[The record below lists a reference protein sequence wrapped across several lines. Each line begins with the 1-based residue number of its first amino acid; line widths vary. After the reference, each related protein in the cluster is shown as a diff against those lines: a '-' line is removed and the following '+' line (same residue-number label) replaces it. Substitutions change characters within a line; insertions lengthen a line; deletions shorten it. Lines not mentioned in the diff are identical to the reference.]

1 MYQNRK
7 TVGALLLLFLL
18 VISGY
23 SFQQSGAEV
32 YAGSYHKNLDS
43 FRSSLYKLKAAIDS
57 HSILS
62 PAARALIST
71 NINDARM
78 QMKTM
83 DFWMRYLEPIAFK
96 KINGP
101 LPVEWETEV
110 FEKFEAP
117 YKREGAGLTLAAAYL
132 EEEGAQS
139 DSLSH
144 LIEAAL
150 EASDVFQ
157 QDSITSNLTSPDHF
171 YLCNRLFLL
180 NLATIYTTGFECPD
194 SARVIPELINLL
206 HSVKS
211 IYTNFN
217 AGFNAYVQSPAY
229 TALFDE
235 AIRFCE
241 AQPAD
246 YSLFDHYSFLRNYVN
261 PLFRMNQVAI
271 ARYAIRSRSNMDY
284 TLNRKVVS
292 IFSKELYHAQNNRG
306 IFHRVTDPVLLQ
318 LIDSLGKML
327 FFDPILSGNNER
339 SCASCHKPGEAFTD
353 NSVRTAP
360 SFGRDG
366 SLERNTPS
374 LLNAGFNH
382 LLMIDGRHLGL
393 QQQARAVISDEKEMA
408 CQPGDVLQ
416 KILSC
421 PDYKKAFERLLPHTP
436 TEKQIGMDHITSALT
451 TYYSKF
457 SDYASPFDR
466 AMNGEKELD
475 ADARKGFDLF
485 MSKAQCATCHF
496 APQFNGVKPPFA
508 GSEFEVLGVPATKDY
523 KGFSKDSGRYRV
535 NPATE
540 TLHAF
545 RTGTLR
551 NISRTAPY
559 MHNGVFQTLDEV
571 IDFYDGGGGA
581 GRGLNVP
588 NQTLS
593 SDSLHLSPADK
604 KLLIHFMK
612 SLDEDIPVIT
622 APAALPRS
630 KNKNLNRR
638 IVGGTY

>member
-7 TVGALLLLFLL
+7 TVGALLLLFFL
-18 VISGY
+18 VFSGY

-32 YAGSYHKNLDS
+32 YAGSYRKNLES
-43 FRSSLYKLKAAIDS
+43 FRLSLYKLKATIYS
-57 HSILS
+57 SSIAS
-62 PAARALIST
+62 ASARELINT
-71 NINDARM
+71 RINEARM

-132 EEEGAQS
+132 EEEGASS
-139 DSLSH
+139 DSLSR
-144 LIEAAL
+144 LIEEAIK
-150 EASDVFQ
+150 ASDAFQ

-180 NLATIYTTGFECPD
+180 NLASIYTTGFECPD
-194 SARVIPELINLL
+194 SARVIPELVHLL
-206 HSVKS
+206 QSVNS
-211 IYTNFN
+211 IYANFN
-217 AGFNAYVQSPAY
+217 TGFSSYAQPPAY
-229 TALFDE
+229 TALFTE

-241 AQPAD
+241 AQPKD
-246 YSLFDHYSFLRNYVN
+246 YSLFDHYGFLRNYVN
-261 PLFRMNQVAI
+261 PLFRMNQSAI

-284 TLNRKVVS
+284 TLNRKEVS
-292 IFSKELYHAQNNRG
+292 IFSKELYHAQNARG
-306 IFHRVTDPVLLQ
+306 IFHRVTDPILLQ

-353 NSVRTAP
+353 TSVRSAL
-360 SFGRDG
+360 SFGKEG
-366 SLERNTPS
+366 LLERNTPT
-374 LLNAGFNH
+374 LLNSGFNH
-382 LLMIDGRHLGL
+382 LLMSDGLHLGL
-393 QQQARAVISDEKEMA
+393 QAQASAVISDAKEMS
-408 CQPGDVLQ
+408 CQPRDVLQ

-421 PDYKKAFERLLPHTP
+421 PDYKKAFERLLAYTP
-436 TEKQIGMDHITSALT
+436 TEREIGMDHITSALT
-451 TYYSKF
+451 TYYSRF
-457 SDYASPFDR
+457 SVYASPFDR
-466 AMNGEKELD
+466 AMNGVTELD

-485 MSKAQCATCHF
+485 MGKAQCATCHF
-496 APQFNGVKPPFA
+496 PPQFNGVKPPYA

-523 KGFSKDSGRYRV
+523 KELSNDSGRYRV
-535 NPATE
+535 NPAIE
-540 TLHAF
+540 TAHAF

-551 NISRTAPY
+551 NISKTAPY
-559 MHNGVFQTLDEV
+559 MHNGVFNTLDEV

-593 SDSLHLSPADK
+593 SDSLHLAPVEK
-604 KLLIHFMK
+604 KLLIQFMK
-612 SLDEDIPVIT
+612 TLDEDIPAIT
-622 APAALPRS
+622 PPAALPRS

-638 IVGGTY
+638 VIGGIY